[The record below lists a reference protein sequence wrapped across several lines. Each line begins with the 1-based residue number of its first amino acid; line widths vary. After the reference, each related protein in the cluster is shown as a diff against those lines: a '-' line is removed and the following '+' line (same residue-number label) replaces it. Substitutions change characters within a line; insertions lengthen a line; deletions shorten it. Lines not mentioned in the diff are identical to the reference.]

1 MDDGIGT
8 IDTGFGD
15 RPRFC
20 AAYLVV
26 DRGRAAFIDCGTGR
40 SVPRMLAALDAA
52 GVARG
57 DVDHLVLTHVH
68 LDHAGG
74 AGALLRELPNAQV
87 VVHPRGAPH
96 MVDPAKLTASARA
109 VYGDAEFERSYGA
122 LVPVPVERVVEAGD
136 GHVVMVGGRALRCV
150 DAPGHARHHLAVWDA
165 RSRGWFTGDS
175 FGLSY
180 REFDTARG
188 AMAIPTT
195 SPVQFD
201 PGEMRATIARLLA
214 ERPAHAYVTHYGRI
228 DDVARVGGELL
239 ALLEA
244 MVALARDL
252 VAAPD
257 RHGRLVAALETLYV
271 DHARRHGV
279 ADAGA
284 RVPELLGADIEL
296 NAQGLEAWL
305 ARMAKPGPSPSG

>member
-1 MDDGIGT
+1 MEDGITT

-15 RPRFC
+15 RARFC

-26 DRGRAAFIDCGTGR
+26 DAGRAVFIDCGTGR

-52 GVARG
+52 GVARA

-74 AGALLRELPNAQV
+74 AGALLRELPNARV

-96 MVDPAKLTASARA
+96 MVDPAKLTASARQ

-122 LVPVPVERVVEAGD
+122 LVPVPAGRVVEAVE
-136 GHVVMVGGRALRCV
+136 GHVVDVGGRALRCI

-180 REFDTARG
+180 RELDTARG

-201 PGEMRATIARLLA
+201 PVEMRGTIERLLA
-214 ERPAHAYVTHYGRI
+214 AQPAHAWVTHYGRI
-228 DDVARVGGELL
+228 DDVERIGGELL
-239 ALLEA
+239 ALLDA
-244 MVALARDL
+244 MVAIAGDLA
-252 VAAPD
+252 AAPD
-257 RHGRLVAALETLYV
+257 RHGRLVAALERLYV
-271 DHARRHGV
+271 EHARRHGV
-279 ADAGA
+279 AAAEA
-284 RVPELLGADIEL
+284 RVPELLAADIEL

-305 ARMAKPGPSPSG
+305 ARNAKAAP

>member
-1 MDDGIGT
+1 MEDGITT

-15 RPRFC
+15 RARFC

-26 DRGRAAFIDCGTGR
+26 DAGRAAFIDCGTGR

-52 GVARG
+52 GVARA

-74 AGALLRELPNAQV
+74 AGALLRELPNARV

-96 MVDPAKLTASARA
+96 MVDPAKLTASARQ

-122 LVPVPVERVVEAGD
+122 LVPVPAGRVVEAVE
-136 GHVVMVGGRALRCV
+136 GHVVDVGGRALRCI

-165 RSRGWFTGDS
+165 RTRGWFTGDS

-201 PGEMRATIARLLA
+201 PVEMRGTIERLLA
-214 ERPAHAYVTHYGRI
+214 AQPAHAWVTHYGRI
-228 DDVARVGGELL
+228 DDVERIGGELL
-239 ALLEA
+239 SLLDA
-244 MVALARDL
+244 MVAIACGLA
-252 VAAPD
+252 AAPH
-257 RHGRLVAALETLYV
+257 RHGRLVAAMERLYV
-271 DHARRHGV
+271 DHARGHGV
-279 ADAGA
+279 AAAEA
-284 RVPELLGADIEL
+284 RVPELLAADIEL

-305 ARMAKPGPSPSG
+305 ARNARAAR

>member
-1 MDDGIGT
+1 MDDGIRI

-74 AGALLRELPNAQV
+74 SGALLRELPNAQV

-122 LVPVPVERVVEAGD
+122 LVPVPAERVVEAGD

-165 RSRGWFTGDS
+165 RSRSWFTGDS

-188 AMAIPTT
+188 AIAIPTT

-228 DDVARVGGELL
+228 DDIDRVGGELL

-244 MVALARDL
+244 MVAIARDL
-252 VAAPD
+252 ADAPD
-257 RHGRLVAALETLYV
+257 RHRRLVAALETLYV
-271 DHARRHGV
+271 EHARRHGV

-284 RVPELLGADIEL
+284 RVPELLDADIEL

-305 ARMAKPGPSPSG
+305 ARMAKAGPSPSG

>member
-1 MDDGIGT
+1 MEDGITT

-15 RPRFC
+15 RARFC

-26 DRGRAAFIDCGTGR
+26 DAGRAAFIDCGTGR

-52 GVARG
+52 GVARA

-74 AGALLRELPNAQV
+74 AGALLRELPNARV
-87 VVHPRGAPH
+87 VLHPRGAPH
-96 MVDPAKLTASARA
+96 MVDPAKLTASARQ

-122 LVPVPVERVVEAGD
+122 LVPVPAGRVVEAVE
-136 GHVVMVGGRALRCV
+136 GHVVDVGGRALRCI

-165 RSRGWFTGDS
+165 RTRGWFTGDS

-201 PGEMRATIARLLA
+201 PVEMRGTIERLLA
-214 ERPAHAYVTHYGRI
+214 AKPAHAWVTHYGRI
-228 DDVARVGGELL
+228 DDVERIGGELL
-239 ALLEA
+239 SLLDA
-244 MVALARDL
+244 MVAIAGDLA
-252 VAAPD
+252 AGPD
-257 RHGRLVAALETLYV
+257 RHGRLVAALERLYV
-271 DHARRHGV
+271 DHARGHGV
-279 ADAGA
+279 AAAEA
-284 RVPELLGADIEL
+284 RVPELLAADIEL

-305 ARMAKPGPSPSG
+305 ARNARAAR

>member
-87 VVHPRGAPH
+87 IVHPRGAPH

-180 REFDTARG
+180 RELDTARG

-228 DDVARVGGELL
+228 DDLERVGGELL

-244 MVALARDL
+244 MVAIARDL
-252 VAAPD
+252 VAASD
-257 RHGRLVAALETLYV
+257 RHGRLVAALEGLYV

-279 ADAGA
+279 AGAGG

-305 ARMAKPGPSPSG
+305 ARMAKAGPSPSG

>member
-74 AGALLRELPNAQV
+74 AGALLRELPNARV

-122 LVPVPVERVVEAGD
+122 LVPVPAERVVEAGD
-136 GHVVMVGGRALRCV
+136 GHVVEVGGRTLRCV

-214 ERPAHAYVTHYGRI
+214 ERPAQAYVTHYGRI

-239 ALLEA
+239 SLLEA
-244 MVALARDL
+244 MVAIARGLAD
-252 VAAPD
+252 APD

-271 DHARRHGV
+271 EHARRHGV

-305 ARMAKPGPSPSG
+305 ARMAKAGPSPSG